1 VLGFN
6 LFMTFRIG
14 ERELGVVGV
23 IIVLPLIVMIAL
35 ALGRSRIEDRG

>member
-1 VLGFN
+1 
-6 LFMTFRIG
+6 MTFRIG

-35 ALGRSRIEDRG
+35 ALGRSRIEDGR